1 MDASVTAP
9 VRQVRAHFDAT
20 SIVVYQAFG
29 DAIADAALATGR
41 FVAPFSMERM
51 SWIKPSF
58 LWMMYRCGWATKPG
72 QERVLAIRI
81 SRAGFEAALSES
93 CLSHFDP
100 TVHADEASWRRDL
113 EASPVR
119 IQWDPERTLDGKPLP
134 HRSLQVG
141 LSGAALRHYVAE
153 WIQDIEEITGTLE
166 RRRLGLDPIPDE
178 RPYPLPAPIAARIA
192 ATH

>member
-1 MDASVTAP
+1 M
-9 VRQVRAHFDAT
+9 R
-20 SIVVYQAFG
+20 
-29 DAIADAALATGR
+29 IADAALATGR
-41 FVAPFSMERM
+41 FVAPFSMDRM
-51 SWIKPSF
+51 SWIKPPF
-58 LWMMYRCGWATKPG
+58 LWMIYRCGWATKPG

-100 TVHADEASWRRDL
+100 TVHADEASLRCDL

-119 IQWDPERTLDGKPLP
+119 IQWDPERTLDGQPLP

-141 LSGAALRHYVAE
+141 LSGAALRHDVAE

-166 RRRLGLDPIPDE
+166 RRRLGLDPVPDE
-178 RPYPLPAPIAARIA
+178 RPYPLPAPIAERIA

>member
-1 MDASVTAP
+1 MTAP
-9 VRQVRAHFDAT
+9 ARQVRAQFDDK
-20 SIVVYQAFG
+20 SIVVYQAYG
-29 DAIADAALATGR
+29 DAIADAALAAGT
-41 FVAPFSMERM
+41 FVPPFSMDRM

-100 TVHADEASWRRDL
+100 AVHADEASWRRDL

-119 IQWDPERTLDGKPLP
+119 VQWDPERTLDGQPLP

-141 LSGAALRHYVAE
+141 LSGPALRGYVAE
-153 WIQDIEEITGTLE
+153 WIQDLDEITGTLE
-166 RRRLGLDPIPDE
+166 HRRQGQGAFPDE
-178 RPYPLPAPIAARIA
+178 RPYPLPAHIAERIG
-192 ATH
+192 ATA